1 MYFFYIYNKNTVSMA
16 LRDVKDLVIRYPG
29 HPKYEPDRIIEDD
42 EIEVIVQKLEMILFT
57 NKGEVL
63 GNLDIGAN
71 LEYYLWQTRVTTGN
85 LKNKVE
91 EQIITYIPE
100 LIAIG
105 YTFDV
110 QLFEG
115 TLRDILYLNF
125 VIKGYNIDFVFE

>member
-1 MYFFYIYNKNTVSMA
+1 MA

-29 HPKYEPDRIIEDD
+29 HPKYDQDRIVEDD
-42 EIEVIVQKLEMILFT
+42 EVEVIVQKLEMILFT

-71 LEYYLWQTRVTTGN
+71 LEYYLWQTKVTTGN

-91 EQIITYIPE
+91 EQIVLYIPE
-100 LIAIG
+100 LISLG

-110 QLFEG
+110 QLYEG

-125 VIKGYNIDFVFE
+125 VIKGYNIDFIFE

>member
-1 MYFFYIYNKNTVSMA
+1 MA

-29 HPKYEPDRIIEDD
+29 HPKYEEGRIIEDD

-91 EQIITYIPE
+91 EQIATYIPE

-105 YTFDV
+105 YSFDI

-125 VIKGYNIDFVFE
+125 VIKGYNIDFEFE

>member
-1 MYFFYIYNKNTVSMA
+1 MA

-29 HPKYEPDRIIEDD
+29 HPKYEPGRIIEDD

-63 GNLDIGAN
+63 GNIDIGAN
-71 LEYYLWQTRVTTGN
+71 LEYYLWQTRVATGN

-91 EQIITYIPE
+91 EQIQTYIPE

-105 YTFDV
+105 YSFDV

>member
-1 MYFFYIYNKNTVSMA
+1 MA

-29 HPKYEPDRIIEDD
+29 HPKYEPGRIVEDD
-42 EIEVIVQKLEMILFT
+42 EVEVIVQKLEMILFT

-91 EQIITYIPE
+91 EQIVLYIPE
-100 LIAIG
+100 LISLG

-125 VIKGYNIDFVFE
+125 VIKGYNIDFIFE